1 MPEVIIESTNHWH
14 ELRGKNIGSSDAATL
29 FECNKW
35 QSPYE
40 LWLTKHGLIPAKNTG
55 NDRSSWGQRFETP
68 IALGIAEDNGWVIR
82 KAEYY
87 QHPRIA
93 GMGCTPDFIIE
104 SNEALED
111 IGFHG
116 AGILEIKNLED
127 WGYFSEFTREEAN
140 HYIEVQ
146 IQHQLSCTDLSWAVL
161 GYKLPGQTPATQF
174 KTRDEEF
181 IKILENKVVDFW
193 NSTKPPSPDGSE
205 SATRAVK
212 ALYQRQQNKEIVDME
227 SNNELPF
234 LVGTLEGCK
243 LRKKPL
249 AKEIRE
255 IEEMERE
262 AKNRIMALSGG
273 AEVIKF
279 SHGEIKINTVN
290 RGAVAPCSFQQVSYK
305 LEKEETL

>member
-1 MPEVIIESTNHWH
+1 MSEIKVESREHWH
-14 ELRGKNIGSSDAATL
+14 QLRSTNIGSSDAATL
-29 FECNKW
+29 FGYNKW
-35 QSPYE
+35 QSPYD
-40 LWLTKHGLIPAKNTG
+40 LWLTKHGLITAQDTG
-55 NDRSSWGQRFETP
+55 NERSTWGQRFETP
-68 IALGIAEDNGWVIR
+68 IALGLAEDNGWNIR

-87 QHPRIA
+87 QHRSIK

-111 IGFHG
+111 MGFFG
-116 AGILEIKNLED
+116 AGVLEIKMLED
-127 WGYFSEFTREEAN
+127 WAYFSQFTRDEAN

-146 IQHQLSCTDLSWAVL
+146 VQHQLSCTDLQWAAL

-174 KTRDEEF
+174 KTRDGEF
-181 IKILENKVVDFW
+181 IKLLETKVVDFW
-193 NSTKPPSPDGSE
+193 NSTTPPRPDGTE
-205 SATRAVK
+205 SSTRAVK

-227 SNNELPF
+227 NNNELPF

-249 AKEIRE
+249 SKEIKE

-273 AEVIKF
+273 AEIIKF

-290 RGAVAPCSFQQVSYK
+290 RGAVAPCSFQQVNYK
-305 LEKEETL
+305 LEKEQA